1 MKKRIKNPFRK
12 GWSQMGGGKPN
23 RTAWGKLCFGNG
35 NLTSNLLKI
44 YLEFMRFSQQ
54 AGRMSSLL
62 RDGKNE

>member
-1 MKKRIKNPFRK
+1 
-12 GWSQMGGGKPN
+12 MGGGKPN

-54 AGRMSSLL
+54 PERMGSLL